1 MLTKLF
7 PARLFMRASLV
18 MLASL
23 ASYHVSAD
31 ISQALKH
38 EVRSEANKA
47 RDASRKPEQTLNFFE
62 VTAESTV
69 VEVWPGS
76 GWYTEILAPL
86 LAEKGKLYSAHF
98 SDKFSLLSADYMR
111 ESRAAYKEKLAVH
124 PIYKNVTVTE
134 FAPLADMTIAPEGSA
149 DVVLSIRN
157 QLYVFDGET
166 SMSHALTS
174 FYKALKPGG
183 VLGVVAPRLP
193 DHLIDTDWQKS
204 GYVPEQLWLKL
215 AEEAGFVLEAKS
227 DMLLNP
233 KDTAT
238 HPRGIWTL
246 PPTLALGEEDKE
258 KYLAIGEVTSMVLK
272 FRKLIKIA
280 EAD

>member
-7 PARLFMRASLV
+7 RASLLL
-18 MLASL
+18 LATL

-31 ISQALKH
+31 ITQALKH
-38 EVRSEANKA
+38 EVRSEESKA
-47 RDASRKPEQTLNFFE
+47 RDVFRKPEQTLNLFE
-62 VTAESTV
+62 VTPQSTV
-69 VEVWPGS
+69 VEVWPGP

-98 SDKFSLLSADYMR
+98 SDKFSLLSADYMQR
-111 ESRAAYKEKLAVH
+111 VRTAYKEKLAAH
-124 PIYKNVTVTE
+124 PIYKNVIVTE
-134 FAPLADMTIAPEGSA
+134 FAPLADMAIAPEGSA

-157 QLYVFDGET
+157 QLYFFDGET

-193 DHLIDTDWQKS
+193 DHLMDTDWHKT

-215 AEEAGFVLEAKS
+215 AKEAGFILEANS
-227 DMLLNP
+227 DMHINP

-246 PPTLALGEEDKE
+246 PPTLSLGEEDKE
-258 KYLAIGEVTSMVLK
+258 KYIAIGEVTRMTLK
-272 FRKLIKIA
+272 FRKPIKVA
-280 EAD
+280 GSD

>member
-1 MLTKLF
+1 MFINLF
-7 PARLFMRASLV
+7 RASLV
-18 MLASL
+18 LLAL
-23 ASYHVSAD
+23 FANHHASAD

-38 EVRSEANKA
+38 EVRSEESKA
-47 RDASRKPEQTLNFFE
+47 RDSFRKPEQTLAFFG
-62 VTAESTV
+62 VTPESTV

-98 SDKFSLLSADYMR
+98 SDKFSLLPADYMQKT
-111 ESRAAYKEKLAVH
+111 RAAYIEKLAAH
-124 PIYKNVTVTE
+124 PVYKNVTVTE
-134 FAPLADMTIAPEGSA
+134 FAPLADMSIAPEGSA

-157 QLYVFDGET
+157 QLYLFDKEA
-166 SMSHALTS
+166 SMSHALAS

-204 GYVPEQLWLKL
+204 GYVPQALWLKL
-215 AEEAGFVLEAKS
+215 AKEAGFIFEDSS
-227 DMLLNP
+227 DIHLNP

-238 HPRGIWTL
+238 HPQGIWTL
-246 PPTLALGEEDKE
+246 PPTLSLGEEDKE
-258 KYLAIGEVTSMVLK
+258 KYLAIGEPTRMTLK
-272 FRKLIKIA
+272 FRKPAK
-280 EAD
+280 

>member
-7 PARLFMRASLV
+7 RASLV
-18 MLASL
+18 ILASL

-38 EVRSEANKA
+38 EVRSEESKA
-47 RDASRKPEQTLNFFE
+47 RDVFRKPEQTLSFFE
-62 VTAESTV
+62 VTPQSTV
-69 VEVWPGS
+69 VEVGPGS

-111 ESRAAYKEKLAVH
+111 ESRAAYKEKLAAH

-134 FAPLADMTIAPEGSA
+134 FAPSADMTIAPEGSA

-157 QLYVFDGET
+157 LLYVLEGEQ
-166 SMSHALTS
+166 SMSHAQTS

-193 DHLIDTDWQKS
+193 DDL
-204 GYVPEQLWLKL
+204 
-215 AEEAGFVLEAKS
+215 
-227 DMLLNP
+227 
-233 KDTAT
+233 
-238 HPRGIWTL
+238 
-246 PPTLALGEEDKE
+246 
-258 KYLAIGEVTSMVLK
+258 
-272 FRKLIKIA
+272 
-280 EAD
+280 

>member
-1 MLTKLF
+1 MLTKLI
-7 PARLFMRASLV
+7 RASLLLLV
-18 MLASL
+18 SL
-23 ASYHVSAD
+23 ASYHINAD
-31 ISQALKH
+31 ISQAVKH
-38 EVRSEANKA
+38 EVRSEASKA
-47 RDASRKPEQTLNFFE
+47 RDQFRKPEQTLNFFE

-69 VEVWPGS
+69 VEVWPGA

-111 ESRAAYKEKLAVH
+111 ESRTAYKEKLAAH
-124 PIYKNVTVTE
+124 PVYKNVTVTE
-134 FAPLADMTIAPEGSA
+134 FAPLADMAIAPEGSA

-166 SMSHALTS
+166 SMSHALNS

-215 AEEAGFVLEAKS
+215 AEEAGFVLEARS

-258 KYLAIGEVTSMVLK
+258 KYLAIGEVTRMVLK
-272 FRKLIKIA
+272 FRKPIKIT
-280 EAD
+280 ETD

>member
-7 PARLFMRASLV
+7 RVSLLL
-18 MLASL
+18 LATL
-23 ASYHVSAD
+23 ASYHVNAD
-31 ISQALKH
+31 ITQALKH
-38 EVRSEANKA
+38 EVRSEESKA
-47 RDASRKPEQTLNFFE
+47 RDVFRKPEPTLNFFE
-62 VTAESTV
+62 VTPQSTV

-111 ESRAAYKEKLAVH
+111 ESRAAYKEKLAAH

-134 FAPLADMTIAPEGSA
+134 FAPLADMTIAPDGSA

-157 QLYVFDGET
+157 QLYVFEGEQ
-166 SMSHALTS
+166 SMSHALNS

-183 VLGVVAPRLP
+183 ILGVVAPRLP
-193 DHLIDTDWQKS
+193 DDLIDTDWQKS

-272 FRKLIKIA
+272 FRKPIKIA
-280 EAD
+280 EVD

>member
-7 PARLFMRASLV
+7 RASLLLLV
-18 MLASL
+18 SL

-31 ISQALKH
+31 LTQALKH
-38 EVRSEANKA
+38 EVRSEESKA
-47 RDASRKPEQTLNFFE
+47 RDVFRKPEQTLNFFE
-62 VTAESTV
+62 VTPQSTV
-69 VEVWPGS
+69 VEVWPGA

-86 LAEKGKLYSAHF
+86 LADKGKLYSAHF
-98 SDKFSLLSADYMR
+98 SDKFSLLSADYMQ
-111 ESRAAYKEKLAVH
+111 ESKTAYKEKLVAH
-124 PIYKNVTVTE
+124 PIYKNVIVTE
-134 FAPLADMTIAPEGSA
+134 FAPLADMTIAPDGSA

-193 DHLIDTDWQKS
+193 DDLIDTDWQKS

-215 AEEAGFVLEAKS
+215 AEEAGFILEAES
-227 DMLLNP
+227 DMHINP

-246 PPTLALGEEDKE
+246 PPTLSLGDEDKE
-258 KYLAIGEVTSMVLK
+258 KYLAIGEVTRMTLK
-272 FRKLIKIA
+272 FRKPIKIA
-280 EAD
+280 GTD

>member
-7 PARLFMRASLV
+7 GVSLV
-18 MLASL
+18 LLTSL
-23 ASYHVSAD
+23 TSYHVSAD
-31 ISQALKH
+31 ITQALKH
-38 EVRSEANKA
+38 EVRSEESKA
-47 RDASRKPEQTLNFFE
+47 RDVFRKPEQTLNFFE
-62 VTAESTV
+62 VTPQSTV
-69 VEVWPGS
+69 VEVWPGA
-76 GWYTEILAPL
+76 GWYSEILAPL

-98 SDKFSLLSADYMR
+98 SDKFTLLSADYMQ
-111 ESRAAYKEKLAVH
+111 ESKAAYKAKLAAH

-134 FAPLADMTIAPEGSA
+134 FAPLADMTIAPDGSV
-149 DVVLSIRN
+149 DIVLSIRN
-157 QLYVFDGET
+157 QLYIFDGET
-166 SMSHALTS
+166 SMSHALNS

-204 GYVPEQLWLKL
+204 GYVPEQLWLTL
-215 AEEAGFVLEAKS
+215 AEEAGFILEAKS
-227 DMLLNP
+227 DMLINP

-246 PPTLALGEEDKE
+246 PPSLSLGDEDKE

-272 FRKLIKIA
+272 FRKPIKIA
-280 EAD
+280 ETD